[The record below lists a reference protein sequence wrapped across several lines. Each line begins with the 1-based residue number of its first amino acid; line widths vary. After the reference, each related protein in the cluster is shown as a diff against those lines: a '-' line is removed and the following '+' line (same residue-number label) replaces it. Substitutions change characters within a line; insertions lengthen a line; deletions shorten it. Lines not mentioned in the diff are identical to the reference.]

1 MSPVKLFRAI
11 PTMTRQDVYLNIYS
25 MYSDNLSGI
34 CSDIVS
40 GIYSDILS
48 NKYSGILSNI
58 PEKNQNERQCS
69 LWSVSLQDGCG
80 FFYLYVF
87 VVGHSS
93 LLFATFG
100 DLKPVILHA
109 ICTTLETSTYHFACY
124 LHHVGTSTYHFACYL
139 HTCGPFACYL
149 HTFGTSTC
157 PFACYLQHFGTST
170 VCLGFV

>member
-1 MSPVKLFRAI
+1 MNLHKHKAKVSATVSHNLHSFTAENL
-11 PTMTRQDVYLNIYS
+11 QL
-25 MYSDNLSGI
+25 LSG
-34 CSDIVS
+34 STQLRS
-40 GIYSDILS
+40 LS
-48 NKYSGILSNI
+48 FGLGHFSRRTEFLKQ

-109 ICTTLETSTYHFACY
+109 ICTTSETSTYHFACY

>member
-1 MSPVKLFRAI
+1 MEDRWNHHCQTLTAKI
-11 PTMTRQDVYLNIYS
+11 ME
-25 MYSDNLSGI
+25 
-34 CSDIVS
+34 
-40 GIYSDILS
+40 
-48 NKYSGILSNI
+48 

-69 LWSVSLQDGCG
+69 LWSASLQVGCG